1 MLDAMSVAGLLLIP
15 AEQEPNALQMEQAL
29 HRVQSSS
36 YTWIVFGGRR
46 SSLEPLFATGKARR
60 VNSRDLLADKDA
72 INETARLWA
81 REWCHVPAMRDL
93 LTAQGC
99 NLGESLHRELVYCFL
114 AVIKQAYCL
123 THRLAQGTIAQ
134 CLVLGPQGWEEIAPD
149 KLEALAP
156 AWVGKT
162 SGVRRMVIEESKPG
176 WREALKR
183 QSLWIRDIH
192 EWGIL
197 ISSPLRSPL
206 SRSLSTGSAQKSK
219 SPILIAADP
228 KVVRPVIEELAQQGH
243 PMILLRPLLAF
254 KPMRELAQYGIK
266 SRVYA
271 DYLTAPMRQK
281 VRQEQQR
288 MQTSK
293 EQALEAV
300 QNSRVFHW
308 RGQDWFDA
316 VRLQLDYVL
325 GDYLP
330 TLLGYFFLT
339 HQLIDQE
346 KIAGILVDEDVCEFN
361 RTLVTAAGTRGVPSV
376 VIQHGAPYD
385 LQPTGLSPVSAR
397 KIAAWGAYSE
407 ECFRRWGVPAE
418 KIALTGAPR
427 YDRIDR
433 GDEQA
438 AREKVAAAAGW
449 DEKCPLIVYACDPY
463 HREGRE
469 DYAGIPSS
477 KQEEEEHM
485 LCFMEG
491 IASYPDCF
499 GVLKQHPKDNDA
511 QWIHTLMQGHA
522 AQKRLSVLRHF
533 PTLELL
539 LACDVLVTA
548 YSTVA
553 MEAMLLDKPV
563 ITVNLTGQ
571 PDLQPHAELGAA
583 LPVLRREDMAGVL
596 REVLD
601 NEQTRSRLRQ
611 SARKA
616 VSYYFSADNVPAA
629 KRVAAL
635 LTGMIQRPS

>member
-1 MLDAMSVAGLLLIP
+1 MSVAGLLLIP
-15 AEQEPNALQMEQAL
+15 AAQEVSALQMEQAL

-36 YTWIVFGGRR
+36 YPWIVFGGKR
-46 SSLEPLFATGKARR
+46 SSLEALFATGKADRLNGR
-60 VNSRDLLADKDA
+60 ELLADKDT

-81 REWCHVPAMRDL
+81 SEWCHVPAMRDL
-93 LTAQGC
+93 LTVQGC
-99 NLGESLHRELVYCFL
+99 NLGDSLHRELVYCFL

-134 CLVLGPQGWEEIAPD
+134 CLVLGEQGWEEISPD
-149 KLEALAP
+149 KLQALAP

-162 SGVRRMVIEESKPG
+162 CGVRRMVVEESKPG

-183 QSLWIRDIH
+183 RGTWIRNIY
-192 EWGIL
+192 EWGQTRKALQPVL
-197 ISSPLRSPL
+197 IS
-206 SRSLSTGSAQKSK
+206 
-219 SPILIAADP
+219 ADP
-228 KVVRPVIEELAQQGH
+228 KVVKPVIEELAQQGY

-254 KPMRELAQYGIK
+254 KPMRELARYGIK
-266 SRVYA
+266 SRAYA
-271 DYLTAPMRQK
+271 DYLTAPMQQNI
-281 VRQEQQR
+281 RQEQQR
-288 MQTSK
+288 IQSAK

-300 QNSRVFHW
+300 QKSRVFHW

-316 VRLQLDYVL
+316 VRPQWDYVL

-339 HQLIDQE
+339 HHLLDQE

-385 LQPTGLSPVSAR
+385 LQPTGLSPVSAG

-438 AREKVAAAAGW
+438 AREKVAAATGW
-449 DEKCPLIVYACDPY
+449 DGKCPLIVYACDPY

-477 KQEEEEHM
+477 KQEEEEHL

-491 IASYPDCF
+491 IALNPDCF
-499 GVLKQHPKDNDA
+499 GVLKRHPKDNDA
-511 QWIHTLMQGHA
+511 QWIHMLMQGHA
-522 AQKRLSVLRHF
+522 AQKRLSVLQHF
-533 PTLELL
+533 PMPELL
-539 LACDVLVTA
+539 RACDALVTT

-583 LPVLRREDMAGVL
+583 LPVLRREDMTGAL

-601 NEQTRSRLRQ
+601 NEQTRARLRQ

-616 VSYYFSADNVPAA
+616 VSYYFSADNIPAA

-635 LTGMIQRPS
+635 LTGMMQGAA